1 MPQPSYAYACA
12 RLSALNKRLLEPQTV
27 QRMADGSLSDAM
39 RALSDVRYGNL
50 PEATE
55 ADAERMI
62 ERELTDAMLE
72 VKDLSPNPAITDL
85 FLMRADVQNLKVL
98 IKARL
103 LNQPEP
109 VFTPG
114 GLYDRETLT
123 EMVQTKQYKALPQAF
138 SDALNKLEKQLEI
151 RIEPRN
157 ISIALD
163 RAYLA
168 YALAQSAKEPVFS
181 QYFRAMADFDNV
193 LTFLRLRAMG
203 ASIET
208 LDEVILPEGGVTY
221 RDLYG
226 AYELSFDSL
235 NRVLEKSV
243 CKEALL
249 QGLNAMQ
256 RTGNISEVEKAR
268 DNYLVSLLS
277 AHKYETET
285 IYPVVG
291 YYLAKEREGR
301 AVRLIITAKRN
312 QLPESVIRERLVM
325 LYGER

>member
-12 RLSALNKRLLEPQTV
+12 RLSALNKRLIEPQTI
-27 QRMADGSLSDAM
+27 QRMLDGSASDAM

-50 PEATE
+50 SDATE
-55 ADAERMI
+55 ADTERMI
-62 ERELTDAMLE
+62 EREMTDAMQE
-72 VKDLSPNPAITDL
+72 VKELSPAPAITDL
-85 FLMRADVQNLKVL
+85 FLLRADVQNLKVL
-98 IKARL
+98 LKSRL
-103 LNQPEP
+103 LNQSEAA
-109 VFTPG
+109 FTPG
-114 GLYDRETLT
+114 GLFDRETLT
-123 EMVQTKQYKALPQAF
+123 AMVKDRQYAALPKTLC
-138 SDALNKLEKQLEI
+138 DAMIALEKRLEI
-151 RIEPRN
+151 RVEPQT

-168 YALAQSAKEPVFS
+168 HALKQSERHPVFS
-181 QYFRAMADFDNV
+181 QYFRSLADFDNV

-208 LDEVILPEGGVTY
+208 LDEVILPEGGVKY
-221 RDLYG
+221 RDLYN

-235 NRVLEKSV
+235 NKILGESV
-243 CKEALL
+243 CAEALL
-249 QGLNAMQ
+249 SGLNAMQ

-277 AHKYETET
+277 EHKYESET
-285 IYPVVG
+285 IYPIVG

-301 AVRLIITAKRN
+301 AVRLIITGKRN
-312 QLPESVIRERLVM
+312 GLPDSVIRERLVK

>member
-12 RLSALNKRLLEPQTV
+12 RLSALNKRLIEPQTI
-27 QRMADGSLSDAM
+27 QRMLDGTASDAM

-50 PEATE
+50 SDATE
-55 ADAERMI
+55 ADVERMI
-62 ERELTDAMLE
+62 ERELTDAMQE
-72 VKDLSPNPAITDL
+72 VRELSPNPAITDL
-85 FLMRADVQNLKVL
+85 YLLRADVQNLKVL
-98 IKARL
+98 IKARF
-103 LNQPEP
+103 LNQSET

-123 EMVQTKQYKALPQAF
+123 AYVKDKQYGALPEILR
-138 SDALNKLEKQLEI
+138 DALNELEKRLEI
-151 RIEPRN
+151 RVEPQK
-157 ISIALD
+157 ISVALD

-168 YALAQSAKEPVFS
+168 HALKQSEKHPAFS

-208 LDEVILPEGGVTY
+208 LDEVILPEGGVRY
-221 RDLYG
+221 ADLYNS
-226 AYELSFDSL
+226 YELSFDSL
-235 NRVLEKSV
+235 NKILGKSV
-243 CKEALL
+243 CQEALL
-249 QGLNAMQ
+249 AGLNAML
-256 RTGNISEVEKAR
+256 RTGSIAELEKAR

-277 AHKYETET
+277 VHKYESET
-285 IYPVVG
+285 IYPIIG

-301 AVRLIITAKRN
+301 AVRLIITGKRN
-312 QLPESVIRERLVM
+312 GLADSVIRERLVK

>member
-27 QRMADGSLSDAM
+27 QRMADSSLQDAM
-39 RALSDVRYGNL
+39 RTLSDVRYGNL

-55 ADAERMI
+55 ADVERMI
-62 ERELTDAMLE
+62 ERELFDAMQE
-72 VKDLSPNPAITDL
+72 VREISPNPAITDL
-85 FLMRADVQNLKVL
+85 FLLRADVQNLKVL

-114 GLYDRETLT
+114 GLFEKEVLS
-123 EMVQTKQYKALPQAF
+123 EMVQTRQYQALPPIFAET
-138 SDALNKLEKQLEI
+138 LNKLEKQLEI
-151 RIEPRN
+151 RVEPRN

-168 YALAQSAKEPVFS
+168 HALKTTEKQPVFS
-181 QYFRAMADFDNV
+181 HYFKAQADFDNV
-193 LTFLRLRAMG
+193 LTFLRLRATG

-208 LDEVILPEGGVTY
+208 LDEVILPEGGIGY
-221 RDLYG
+221 RDLYN

-243 CKEALL
+243 CREALL
-249 QGLNAMQ
+249 HGLNAMQ
-256 RTGNISEVEKAR
+256 RTGNISEIEKAR

-291 YYLAKEREGR
+291 YYLAKEREGK
-301 AVRLIITAKRN
+301 AVRLIVTAKRN
-312 QLPESVIRERLVM
+312 RLPENVIRERLVM

>member
-12 RLSALNKRLLEPQTV
+12 RLSALNKRLLDPQTV
-27 QRMADGSLSDAM
+27 QRMADGSISDAM

-50 PEATE
+50 PDATE
-55 ADAERMI
+55 ADIERMI
-62 ERELTDAMLE
+62 EREMIDAMQE
-72 VKDLSPNPAITDL
+72 VRELSPNPAITDL
-85 FLMRADVQNLKVL
+85 FLLRADVQNLKVL
-98 IKARL
+98 LKARL
-103 LNQPEP
+103 LEQTET

-114 GLYDRETLT
+114 GLYEKELLSA
-123 EMVQTKQYKALPQAF
+123 MVKEKQYRELPEAFQEALK
-138 SDALNKLEKQLEI
+138 KLEKQLEV
-151 RIEPRN
+151 RVEPRN

-168 YALAQSAKEPVFS
+168 YALKQSEKDTVFS
-181 QYFRAMADFDNV
+181 QYFKAEADFDNV

-208 LDEVILPEGGVTY
+208 LDEVILPEGGVKY
-221 RDLYG
+221 RDLY
-226 AYELSFDSL
+226 ASYELSFESL
-235 NRVLEKSV
+235 NRVLNESV
-243 CKEALL
+243 CREALL
-249 QGLNAMQ
+249 SGLNAMQ
-256 RTGNISEVEKAR
+256 RTGSIAELEKAR

-285 IYPVVG
+285 IYPIVG
-291 YYLAKEREGR
+291 YYLAKEREGK

-312 QLPESVIRERLVM
+312 HLPESVIRERLVT

>member
-27 QRMADGSLSDAM
+27 QRMADGSLQDAM

-55 ADAERMI
+55 ADVERMI
-62 ERELTDAMLE
+62 ERELFDAMQE
-72 VKDLSPNPAITDL
+72 VREISPNPAITDL
-85 FLMRADVQNLKVL
+85 FLLRADVQNLKVL

-114 GLYDRETLT
+114 GLFEKEVLS
-123 EMVQTKQYKALPQAF
+123 EMVQTRQYQALPPIFAET
-138 SDALNKLEKQLEI
+138 LNKLEKQLEI
-151 RIEPRN
+151 RVEPRN

-168 YALAQSAKEPVFS
+168 HALKTTEKQPVFS
-181 QYFRAMADFDNV
+181 HYFKAQADFDNV
-193 LTFLRLRAMG
+193 LTFLRLRATG

-208 LDEVILPEGGVTY
+208 LDEVILPEGGIGY
-221 RDLYG
+221 RDLYN

-243 CKEALL
+243 CREALL
-249 QGLNAMQ
+249 HGLNAMQ
-256 RTGNISEVEKAR
+256 RTGNISEIEKAR

-291 YYLAKEREGR
+291 YYLAKEREGK
-301 AVRLIITAKRN
+301 AVRLIVTAKRN
-312 QLPESVIRERLVM
+312 RLPENVIRERLVM

>member
-27 QRMADGSLSDAM
+27 QRMADGSLQDAM

-50 PEATE
+50 PDATE
-55 ADAERMI
+55 ADVERMI
-62 ERELTDAMLE
+62 EREMTDAMLE
-72 VKDLSPNPAITDL
+72 VREISPNPAITDL
-85 FLMRADVQNLKVL
+85 FLLRADVQNLKVL

-114 GLYDRETLT
+114 GLFDKETLI
-123 EMVQTKQYKALPQAF
+123 EMVQNRQYQQLPPIFCEALT
-138 SDALNKLEKQLEI
+138 KLEKQLEI
-151 RIEPRN
+151 RVEPRN
-157 ISIALD
+157 ISITLD

-168 YALAQSAKEPVFS
+168 HALKETEKQPVFS
-181 QYFRAMADFDNV
+181 QYFKAMADFDNS

-203 ASIET
+203 ASIDT
-208 LDEVILPEGGVTY
+208 LDEVILPEGGIRY
-221 RDLYG
+221 HDLY
-226 AYELSFDSL
+226 ASYELSFDAL
-235 NRVLEKSV
+235 NRVLDKSV
-243 CKEALL
+243 CREALL
-249 QGLNAMQ
+249 HGLNAMQ

-277 AHKYETET
+277 SHKYETET

-291 YYLAKEREGR
+291 YYLAKEREGK
-301 AVRLIITAKRN
+301 AIRLIITAKRN
-312 QLPESVIRERLVM
+312 HLPENVIRERLVM

>member
-12 RLSALNKRLLEPQTV
+12 RLSALNKRLIEPQTI
-27 QRMADGSLSDAM
+27 QRMLDGTASDAM

-50 PEATE
+50 SDATE
-55 ADAERMI
+55 ADVERMI
-62 ERELTDAMLE
+62 EREMTDAMQE
-72 VKDLSPNPAITDL
+72 VRELSPNPAITDL
-85 FLMRADVQNLKVL
+85 YLLRADVQNLKVL

-103 LNQPEP
+103 LNQSET

-123 EMVQTKQYKALPQAF
+123 AYVKDKQYGALPEILR
-138 SDALNKLEKQLEI
+138 DALNELEKRLEI
-151 RIEPRN
+151 HVEPQK
-157 ISIALD
+157 ISVALD

-168 YALAQSAKEPVFS
+168 HALKQSEKHPVFS

-208 LDEVILPEGGVTY
+208 LDEVILPEGGVRY
-221 RDLYG
+221 ADLYNS
-226 AYELSFDSL
+226 YELSFDSL
-235 NRVLEKSV
+235 NKVLGKSV
-243 CKEALL
+243 CQEALL
-249 QGLNAMQ
+249 AGLNAML
-256 RTGNISEVEKAR
+256 RTGSIAELEKAR

-277 AHKYETET
+277 VHKYESET
-285 IYPVVG
+285 IYPIIG

-301 AVRLIITAKRN
+301 AVRLIITGKRN
-312 QLPESVIRERLVM
+312 GLADSVIRERLVK

>member
-27 QRMADGSLSDAM
+27 QRMAEGSLSDAM

-50 PEATE
+50 TDATE

-62 ERELTDAMLE
+62 EREMTDAMQE
-72 VKDLSPNPAITDL
+72 IREISPNPAITDL
-85 FLMRADVQNLKVL
+85 FLMQADVQNLKVL

-103 LNQPEP
+103 LNQSEP
-109 VFTPG
+109 VFAPG
-114 GLYDRETLT
+114 GLYDKEALT
-123 EMVQTKQYKALPQAF
+123 EMVQTRQYQALAPIF
-138 SDALNKLEKQLEI
+138 TDALNKLEKQLEM
-151 RIEPRN
+151 RVEPRN
-157 ISIALD
+157 ISITLD

-168 YALAQSAKEPVFS
+168 HALKETEKQPVFS
-181 QYFRAMADFDNV
+181 HYFRSMADFDNV

-243 CKEALL
+243 CREALL
-249 QGLNAMQ
+249 KGLNAMQ
-256 RTGNISEVEKAR
+256 RTGSIAEVEKAR

-277 AHKYETET
+277 SHKYETET
-285 IYPVVG
+285 IYPIVG
-291 YYLAKEREGR
+291 YYLAKEREGK
-301 AVRLIITAKRN
+301 AVRLIMTAKRN
-312 QLPESVIRERLVM
+312 HLPDSVIRERLVM

>member
-12 RLSALNKRLLEPQTV
+12 RLSALNKRLIEPQTV

-39 RALSDVRYGNL
+39 RALSDARYGNL

-55 ADAERMI
+55 ADVERMI
-62 ERELTDAMLE
+62 EREMTDAMLE
-72 VKDLSPNPAITDL
+72 VRELSPNPAITDL
-85 FLMRADVQNLKVL
+85 FLLRVDVQNLKVL
-98 IKARL
+98 LKARL
-103 LNQPEP
+103 LGQQEP

-114 GLYDRETLT
+114 GLFDRETLLD
-123 EMVQTKQYKALPQAF
+123 MVQNKQYKALPPILC
-138 SDALNKLEKQLEI
+138 DALQTLEKQLEI
-151 RIEPRN
+151 RVEPRN

-168 YALAQSAKEPVFS
+168 HALKASEKQPVFS

-221 RDLYG
+221 RDLYNS
-226 AYELSFDSL
+226 YELSFDSL

-243 CKEALL
+243 CRDALL
-249 QGLNAMQ
+249 HGLNAMQ
-256 RTGNISEVEKAR
+256 RSGSISEVEKAR

-291 YYLAKEREGR
+291 YYLAKEREGK
-301 AVRLIITAKRN
+301 AIRLIVTAKHNR
-312 QLPESVIRERLVM
+312 LPDSVIHERLVM

>member
-12 RLSALNKRLLEPQTV
+12 RLSALNKRLVEPQTI
-27 QRMADGSLSDAM
+27 QRMADGSLQDAM

-50 PEATE
+50 PDATE
-55 ADAERMI
+55 ADIERMI
-62 ERELTDAMLE
+62 ERELTDAMQE
-72 VKDLSPNPAITDL
+72 VREISPNPAITDL
-85 FLMRADVQNLKVL
+85 FLLRADVQNLKVL

-114 GLYDRETLT
+114 GLFEKEVLL
-123 EMVQTKQYKALPQAF
+123 EMVQTRQYQALPPIFAETL
-138 SDALNKLEKQLEI
+138 SKLEKQLEI
-151 RIEPRN
+151 RVEPRN

-168 YALAQSAKEPVFS
+168 HALKATEKQPVFS
-181 QYFRAMADFDNV
+181 QYFKAQADFDNV
-193 LTFLRLRAMG
+193 LTFLRLRATG

-208 LDEVILPEGGVTY
+208 LDEVILPEGGISY

-226 AYELSFDSL
+226 SYELSFDSL

-277 AHKYETET
+277 AHKYETES

-301 AVRLIITAKRN
+301 AIRLIITAKRN
-312 QLPESVIRERLVM
+312 HLPENVIRERLVM

>member
-27 QRMADGSLSDAM
+27 QRMAEGSLADAM

-50 PEATE
+50 PDATE

-72 VKDLSPNPAITDL
+72 VQEISPNAAITDL
-85 FLMRADVQNLKVL
+85 FLLRADVQNLKVL

-103 LNQPEP
+103 LNQTEP

-114 GLYDRETLT
+114 GLFDKETLS
-123 EMVQTKQYKALPQAF
+123 EMVQTRQYQALPPIF
-138 SDALNKLEKQLEI
+138 TEALNKLEKQLEM
-151 RIEPRN
+151 RVEPRN

-168 YALAQSAKEPVFS
+168 HALKETEKQPVFS
-181 QYFRAMADFDNV
+181 QYFKAMADFDNV

-208 LDEVILPEGGVTY
+208 LDEVILPEGGIGY

-243 CKEALL
+243 CREALL
-249 QGLNAMQ
+249 KGLNAMQ

-277 AHKYETET
+277 EHKYETET

-291 YYLAKEREGR
+291 YYLAKEREGK

-312 QLPESVIRERLVM
+312 HLPDNVIRERLVT

>member
-12 RLSALNKRLLEPQTV
+12 RLSALNKRLIEPQTI
-27 QRMADGSLSDAM
+27 QRMLDGTASDAM

-50 PEATE
+50 SDATE

-62 ERELTDAMLE
+62 EREMTEAMQE
-72 VKDLSPNPAITDL
+72 VKELSPNPAITDL
-85 FLMRADVQNLKVL
+85 FLLRADVQNLKVL
-98 IKARL
+98 LKARL
-103 LNQPEP
+103 LNQSETA
-109 VFTPG
+109 FTPG

-123 EMVQTKQYKALPQAF
+123 AMVKDRQYAALPKTL
-138 SDALNKLEKQLEI
+138 SDAMIVLEKRLEI
-151 RIEPRN
+151 RVEPQT

-168 YALAQSAKEPVFS
+168 HALQESERHPVFS

-203 ASIET
+203 ASIES
-208 LDEVILPEGGVTY
+208 LDEVILPEGGVKY
-221 RDLYG
+221 RDLYN
-226 AYELSFDSL
+226 AYELSFESL
-235 NRVLEKSV
+235 NRVLGNSV
-243 CKEALL
+243 CSEALL
-249 QGLNAMQ
+249 SGLNAMQ

-277 AHKYETET
+277 EHKYESET
-285 IYPVVG
+285 IYPIVG

-301 AVRLIITAKRN
+301 AVRLIVTGKRN
-312 QLPESVIRERLVM
+312 GVADSVIRERLVK

>member
-27 QRMADGSLSDAM
+27 QRMADGSLQDAM

-50 PEATE
+50 PDATE
-55 ADAERMI
+55 ADVERMI
-62 ERELTDAMLE
+62 EREMTDAMLE
-72 VKDLSPNPAITDL
+72 VREISPNPAITDL
-85 FLMRADVQNLKVL
+85 FLLRADVQNLKVL

-114 GLYDRETLT
+114 GLFDKETLI
-123 EMVQTKQYKALPQAF
+123 EMVQNRQYQQLPPIFCEALT
-138 SDALNKLEKQLEI
+138 KLEKQLEI
-151 RIEPRN
+151 RVEPRN
-157 ISIALD
+157 ISITLD

-168 YALAQSAKEPVFS
+168 HALKETEKQPVFS
-181 QYFRAMADFDNV
+181 QYFKAMADFDNS

-203 ASIET
+203 ASIDT
-208 LDEVILPEGGVTY
+208 LDEVILPEGGIRY
-221 RDLYG
+221 RDLY
-226 AYELSFDSL
+226 ASYELSFDAL
-235 NRVLEKSV
+235 NRVLDKSV
-243 CKEALL
+243 CREALL
-249 QGLNAMQ
+249 HGLNAMQ

-277 AHKYETET
+277 SHKYETET

-291 YYLAKEREGR
+291 YYLAKEREGK
-301 AVRLIITAKRN
+301 AIRLIITAKRN
-312 QLPESVIRERLVM
+312 HLPENVIRERLVM

>member
-27 QRMADGSLSDAM
+27 QRMADGSISDVM

-50 PEATE
+50 PDATE
-55 ADAERMI
+55 ADVERMI
-62 ERELTDAMLE
+62 EREMTDAMQE
-72 VKDLSPNPAITDL
+72 VHELSPDPALTDL
-85 FLMRADVQNLKVL
+85 FLIHADVQNLKVL
-98 IKARL
+98 LKARL
-103 LNQPEP
+103 LEQTET

-114 GLYDRETLT
+114 GLYEKEQLAA
-123 EMVQTKQYKALPQAF
+123 MVKERQYKELPQIF
-138 SDALNKLEKQLEI
+138 QDALYALEKQLEV
-151 RIEPRN
+151 RVEPRN

-168 YALAQSAKEPVFS
+168 YALKQSEKDPVFS
-181 QYFRAMADFDNV
+181 QYFKSEADFENV

-203 ASIET
+203 ESIET
-208 LDEVILPEGGVTY
+208 LDEVILPEGGVKY
-221 RDLYG
+221 RDLYN

-235 NRVLEKSV
+235 NRILNESV
-243 CKEALL
+243 CREALL
-249 QGLNAMQ
+249 SGLNAMQ
-256 RTGNISEVEKAR
+256 RTGIIAEVEKAR

-285 IYPVVG
+285 IYPIVG
-291 YYLAKEREGR
+291 YYLAKEREGK

-312 QLPESVIRERLVM
+312 HLPDSVIRERLVM

>member
-27 QRMADGSLSDAM
+27 QRMADSSLPDAM

-50 PEATE
+50 PDATE
-55 ADAERMI
+55 ADVERMI
-62 ERELTDAMLE
+62 EREMTDAMQE
-72 VKDLSPNPAITDL
+72 VKEISPNPAITDL
-85 FLMRADVQNLKVL
+85 FLLRADVQNLKVL

-114 GLYDRETLT
+114 GLYEKEALA
-123 EMVQTKQYKALPQAF
+123 EMVQARQYQELPPILCEALQ
-138 SDALNKLEKQLEI
+138 KLEKQLEMHV
-151 RIEPRN
+151 EPRN
-157 ISIALD
+157 ISITLD

-168 YALAQSAKEPVFS
+168 HALKQTEKQPVFS
-181 QYFRAMADFDNV
+181 HSFKSQADFDNV

-203 ASIET
+203 VSIET
-208 LDEVILPEGGVTY
+208 LDEVILPEGGVKYT
-221 RDLYG
+221 DLYG

-235 NRVLEKSV
+235 NRVLEESV
-243 CKEALL
+243 CKDALL
-249 QGLNAMQ
+249 HGLNAMQ
-256 RTGNISEVEKAR
+256 RTGNISEIEKAR

-277 AHKYETET
+277 THKYETET
-285 IYPVVG
+285 IYPIVG
-291 YYLAKEREGR
+291 YYLAKEREGK

-312 QLPESVIRERLVM
+312 QLPETIIRERLVM

>member
-27 QRMADGSLSDAM
+27 LRMLDGSASDAM

-50 PEATE
+50 S
-55 ADAERMI
+55 DAAETDVERMI
-62 ERELTDAMLE
+62 EREMTDAMQE
-72 VKDLSPNPAITDL
+72 VKELSPNPQITDL
-85 FLMRADVQNLKVL
+85 FLLRADVQNLKVL
-98 IKARL
+98 LKARL
-103 LNQPEP
+103 LNQSET

-123 EMVQTKQYKALPQAF
+123 AMVKEKQYGALPDEIR
-138 SDALNKLEKQLEI
+138 DALNALEKRLEI
-151 RIEPRN
+151 RVEPQT
-157 ISIALD
+157 ISISLD

-168 YALAQSAKEPVFS
+168 HALKASEKHPVFS
-181 QYFRAMADFDNV
+181 QYFRAEADFDNV

-208 LDEVILPEGGVTY
+208 LDDVMLPEAGVKY
-221 RDLYG
+221 RDLYN
-226 AYELSFDSL
+226 AYELSFEAL
-235 NRVLEKSV
+235 NKILGNSV
-243 CKEALL
+243 CAPALL
-249 QGLNAMQ
+249 AGLNAMQ

-277 AHKYETET
+277 EHKYESET
-285 IYPVVG
+285 IYPIVG

-301 AVRLIITAKRN
+301 AVRLIVTGKRN
-312 QLPESVIRERLVM
+312 GLGDSIVRERLVK

>member
-12 RLSALNKRLLEPQTV
+12 RLSALNKRLLEPQTI
-27 QRMADGSLSDAM
+27 QRMADGSLQDAM

-50 PEATE
+50 PDATE
-55 ADAERMI
+55 ADVERMI
-62 ERELTDAMLE
+62 ERELFDAMQE
-72 VKDLSPNPAITDL
+72 VREISPNPAITDL
-85 FLMRADVQNLKVL
+85 FLLRADVQNLKVL

-114 GLYDRETLT
+114 GLFEKEVLS
-123 EMVQTKQYKALPQAF
+123 EMVQTRQYQALPPIFAET
-138 SDALNKLEKQLEI
+138 LNKLEKQLEM

-168 YALAQSAKEPVFS
+168 YALKQTEKQPVFS
-181 QYFRAMADFDNV
+181 HYFKAQADFDNV

-208 LDEVILPEGGVTY
+208 LDEVILPEGGIGY

-243 CKEALL
+243 CKDALL
-249 QGLNAMQ
+249 HGLNAMQ
-256 RTGNISEVEKAR
+256 RTGSISEVEKAR

-291 YYLAKEREGR
+291 YYLAKEREGK

-312 QLPESVIRERLVM
+312 RLPENVIRERLVM

>member
-12 RLSALNKRLLEPQTV
+12 RLSALNKRLLEPQTI
-27 QRMADGSLSDAM
+27 QRMLDGSVSDAM

-50 PEATE
+50 SDATE
-55 ADAERMI
+55 ADVERMI
-62 ERELTDAMLE
+62 EREMTEAMQE
-72 VKDLSPNPAITDL
+72 VRELSPNPGITDL
-85 FLMRADVQNLKVL
+85 FLLRADVQNLKVL
-98 IKARL
+98 LKARL
-103 LNQPEP
+103 LNQTESA
-109 VFTPG
+109 FTPG

-123 EMVQTKQYKALPQAF
+123 AFVKDKQYGALPEILR
-138 SDALNKLEKQLEI
+138 DALNTLEKRLEI
-151 RIEPRN
+151 RVEPRM

-168 YALAQSAKEPVFS
+168 NALKQSEKHPVFL

-208 LDEVILPEGGVTY
+208 LDEVILPEGGVKY
-221 RDLYG
+221 RDLYNS
-226 AYELSFDSL
+226 YELSFDSL
-235 NRVLEKSV
+235 NKVLGKSV
-243 CKEALL
+243 CQDALL
-249 QGLNAMQ
+249 QGLNAML
-256 RTGNISEVEKAR
+256 RTGSIAELEKAR

-277 AHKYETET
+277 AHKYESET
-285 IYPVVG
+285 IYPIIG

-301 AVRLIITAKRN
+301 AVRLIITGKRN
-312 QLPESVIRERLVM
+312 GLSDSVIRERLVK